1 MTGSEVQGDGVQL
14 GDLQVEAVA
23 PQALTPALAALY
35 DTGPED
41 VAWMAETCEAAWLV
55 SEVQLV
61 TGQAREVVVG
71 AAGARPSPA
80 HGAELLGG
88 VFAGPRRAEVT
99 GLLASAARQALGRV
113 YAFADGS
120 LFAPELLL
128 QAGWREAGAY
138 RRLEGR
144 VPYRV
149 AAPPPGVELVSLA
162 DAAPQARLQALQSF
176 EDRIGHHAVTP
187 EAAQAG
193 AGGFDPALSVVALD
207 AEGQGIGVCRAALE
221 DVDGARVARLD
232 APGVQPLWR
241 HTPLRAALLAEVCAR
256 LRAQGATHL
265 SMDSWG
271 DTPEELAHDL
281 GWGLHV
287 TDETPILASAEGA
300 PGEGGAVA
308 SGA

>member
-1 MTGSEVQGDGVQL
+1 M
-14 GDLQVEAVA
+14 
-23 PQALTPALAALY
+23 
-35 DTGPED
+35 
-41 VAWMAETCEAAWLV
+41 AWMADSCEAAWLV
-55 SEVQLV
+55 SEVQV
-61 TGQAREVVVG
+61 VSGQAREVVVG

-88 VFAGPRRAEVT
+88 VFGGLRRAEVT
-99 GLLASAARQALGRV
+99 ALLAGAARQALGRV
-113 YAFADGS
+113 YAFADGR
-120 LFAPELLL
+120 LFSPEPLL
-128 QAGWREAGAY
+128 QAGWREVGAY

-144 VPYRV
+144 PPYRV
-149 AAPPPGVELVSLA
+149 AAPPPGVQLVSLA
-162 DAAPQARLQALQSF
+162 EAPAPARLRALQSF

-207 AEGQGIGVCRAALE
+207 AQGQGVGVCRATLDMAG
-221 DVDGARVARLD
+221 DGPPLARLD
-232 APGVQPLWR
+232 APGVALAWR
-241 HTPLRAALLAEVCAR
+241 HTSLRAALLAEVCAR
-256 LRAQGATHL
+256 LRAQGAAHL

-287 TDETPILASAEGA
+287 GDETPILASPEGPLPLGA
-300 PGEGGAVA
+300 GEGGAVA